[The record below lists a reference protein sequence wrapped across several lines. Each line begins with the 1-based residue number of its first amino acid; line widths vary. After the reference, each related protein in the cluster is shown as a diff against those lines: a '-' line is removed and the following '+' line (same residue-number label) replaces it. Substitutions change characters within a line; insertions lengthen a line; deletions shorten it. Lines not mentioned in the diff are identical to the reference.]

1 MALFR
6 RTKSPRS
13 VEFRTTAVTGLGNA
27 DKPGHHSEEHKRK
40 EKKSSKSFSA
50 HRRHKSDELNSI
62 VELTE
67 VVEPPSFLS
76 QSEEVVEYQLSDPS
90 PLYPPPQLPPRSRHR
105 GGSGGAFNYSRS
117 RPGGAGWRRT
127 QSGGTTMS
135 SPQHHQQVPHQEYFV
150 PVDTLKAVHRSS
162 FLPPQNGGTIAEHI
176 HSGAGG
182 VSGTGHHSS
191 HSSSKDKRNIEM
203 HNKIVAQN
211 DPLLMSN
218 KRKSRS
224 LENLVDCSDYS
235 LPFDV
240 VSERNDGS
248 QGSKSRSPE
257 GGLQVINPSQNQK
270 THSDSNLSMHNTSTP
285 PAKPA
290 RRTRD
295 LNPPSFAPPPPP
307 SSSGETPP
315 DLSPNST
322 NHRPKMDDYEEPWN
336 SSKFLPNRSRRN
348 RAETDITRVPHPHHM
363 PSLGSDH
370 KSPKPHRSHT
380 IHHDTSPDSEQVP
393 GVPPRIVSS
402 QQPQQQLPSSPQLDP
417 HRPRTTTGELVGD
430 YCIPPDAILHDFNG
444 LGINGNTSVPGWGGG
459 GAGGRAGGEEH
470 VRAYVNQPPVP
481 PPPTHRTVNSDINQ
495 KHRYPPLVPSE
506 YYITD
511 IQSLPPPAFAIDTS
525 LPLEEQP

>member
-6 RTKSPRS
+6 RTKSPRTS
-13 VEFRTTAVTGLGNA
+13 IGTTTVTVGNA
-27 DKPGHHSEEHKRK
+27 DKPGHHHQCEEHKRK
-40 EKKSSKSFSA
+40 DKKSSKSFSA

-67 VVEPPSFLS
+67 VVEPPTFLS
-76 QSEEVVEYQLSDPS
+76 QSEEVVDYQLSDPS
-90 PLYPPPQLPPRSRHR
+90 PLYPPPQLPPRHR
-105 GGSGGAFNYSRS
+105 GGSGGAFNFSRS
-117 RPGGAGWRRT
+117 RPGGWRRT

-135 SPQHHQQVPHQEYFV
+135 HSPQHQQPPPHQEYFV
-150 PVDTLKAVHRSS
+150 PADTLKTVQRTS
-162 FLPPQNGGTIAEHI
+162 FLPSHNGAIAEHVQ
-176 HSGAGG
+176 HGMSSHPA
-182 VSGTGHHSS
+182 S
-191 HSSSKDKRNIEM
+191 HSSNKDKRNIEM

-211 DPLLMSN
+211 DPLLLSS

-240 VSERNDGS
+240 VSERNEGGPH
-248 QGSKSRSPE
+248 QGPSKSRSPE
-257 GGLQVINPSQNQK
+257 GSTLQVSSHHQGQK

-295 LNPPSFAPPPPP
+295 INPPSFAPPPPP
-307 SSSGETPP
+307 PGETPP
-315 DLSPNST
+315 DLSPNSV
-322 NHRPKMDDYEEPWN
+322 NQRPKVDDYEEPWN
-336 SSKFLPNRSRRN
+336 SSKFLPRSRRP
-348 RAETDITRVPHPHHM
+348 RTDTDISRSPHPHH
-363 PSLGSDH
+363 P
-370 KSPKPHRSHT
+370 RSHT
-380 IHHDTSPDSEQVP
+380 IHHDTSPDTDQVVP
-393 GVPPRIVSS
+393 GLPPRITTSNSS
-402 QQPQQQLPSSPQLDP
+402 VRGRTESADVVHLPPSPQIDP
-417 HRPRTTTGELVGD
+417 HRPRTTTGESVGD
-430 YCIPPDAILHDFNG
+430 YCIPPDAILHDC
-444 LGINGNTSVPGWGGG
+444 GINGGSVGWG
-459 GAGGRAGGEEH
+459 GGRAGGEEH

-481 PPPTHRTVNSDINQ
+481 PPTHRTVNSDIKQ